1 VTAPEAWWRAAD
13 FVEIASRAGQI
24 GQRAP
29 KGGRRRE
36 TVTVLWVFNGV
47 EVDPDRFELLRD
59 GEPVAVE
66 PQVFDLLVYLIAH
79 RDRVVTKA
87 ELLDNVWGDR
97 FVSESAL
104 SSRIKAVRRAVGDDG
119 VAQQV
124 VRTVHGRGYRLVAD
138 VEERVRTRGRV
149 VSGAARQVVNFCR
162 ASDGVGLA
170 YAVSGDGPPLLK
182 AANWLSHLEYD
193 WESSIW
199 RHWWE
204 SLSRSHRLIRYD
216 ERGCGLSDRDVE
228 EYSMDAWVD
237 DLATVADAAAVDE
250 FDLLGISQGG
260 AVAVSYAAAHPERV
274 RRLVLYG
281 AYTRGRRARAQTDEQ
296 VAEADL
302 QIELARL
309 GWGKDDPSFR
319 RVFAMQFMPEGSYE
333 LWDEFAA
340 LQRRTTSSANA
351 AHYMQSYSEIDITA
365 VAPKVVAP
373 TLVLHARD
381 ERRIPLEEGRRLAA
395 AIPGSR
401 FVTLDSPNHILLA
414 DEPAWPRFLEE
425 VETFL
430 ADG

>member
-1 VTAPEAWWRAAD
+1 VVW
-13 FVEIASRAGQI
+13 
-24 GQRAP
+24 
-29 KGGRRRE
+29 
-36 TVTVLWVFNGV
+36 VLNGV
-47 EVDPDRFELLRD
+47 EVDRDRFELRRD

-79 RDRVVTKA
+79 RDRIVTKA

-104 SSRIKAVRRAVGDDG
+104 STRIKAVRRAVGDDG
-119 VAQQV
+119 AAQKV

-138 VEERVRTRGRV
+138 VEERPHGRGRIA
-149 VSGAARQVVNFCR
+149 SGDARQVVNFCR
-162 ASDGVGLA
+162 ARDGVRLA

-182 AANWLSHLEYD
+182 AANWLSHLDYD

-204 SLSRSHRLIRYD
+204 TLSRSHRLIRYD
-216 ERGCGLSDRDVE
+216 ERGCGLSDWDVE
-228 EYSMDAWVD
+228 EYSMDTRTD
-237 DLATVADAAAVDE
+237 DLATVADAAAIDE

-281 AYTRGRRARAQTDEQ
+281 AYTRGRKARAHTDEQ

-302 QIELARL
+302 QIQLAQV

-333 LWDEFAA
+333 LWEEFAA

-351 AHYMQSYSEIDITA
+351 ARYMQSNSEIDITA
-365 VAPKVVAP
+365 VAPKITAP

-381 ERRIPLEEGRRLAA
+381 ERRVPFEEGRRLAA

-425 VETFL
+425 VEAFL

>member
-1 VTAPEAWWRAAD
+1 MVW
-13 FVEIASRAGQI
+13 
-24 GQRAP
+24 
-29 KGGRRRE
+29 
-36 TVTVLWVFNGV
+36 VLNGV
-47 EVDPDRFELLRD
+47 EVDRDRYELRRD

-79 RDRVVTKA
+79 RDRIVTKA
-87 ELLDNVWGDR
+87 ELLDNVWGGR

-104 SSRIKAVRRAVGDDG
+104 TTRIKAVRRVVGDDG
-119 VAQQV
+119 VAQKV

-138 VEERVRTRGRV
+138 VEERTHARGRI
-149 VSGAARQVVNFCR
+149 VSGDARQVVNFCHAR
-162 ASDGVGLA
+162 DGVRLA

-216 ERGCGLSDRDVE
+216 ERGCGLSDWDVE
-228 EYSMDAWVD
+228 EYSMDTWVD

-260 AVAVSYAAAHPERV
+260 AVAVNYAAAHPERV

-281 AYTRGRRARAQTDEQ
+281 AYTRGRKARAQTDEQ
-296 VAEADL
+296 LAEANL
-302 QIELARL
+302 QIQLAAV

-333 LWDEFAA
+333 LWEEFAA

-351 AHYMQSYSEIDITA
+351 TRFMQSYAQIDITA
-365 VAPKVVAP
+365 LAPKVVTP

-381 ERRIPLEEGRRLAA
+381 DRRIPLEEGRRLAA